1 MMSGN
6 GEMVLVATVGFP
18 TPCSAA
24 CLALLFVPCT
34 RVPANALAFL
44 LTDLE
49 FEVVLASDD
58 VFRTF
63 LPISRGGFE
72 LEKALAEDTT
82 KEGKLRGVHL
92 TPMSYTCIAVL

>member
-18 TPCSAA
+18 TPCSPA
-24 CLALLFVPCT
+24 CLALLFVPRT

-44 LTDLE
+44 LE